1 MSQLI
6 PRPDGLLSLKALR
19 QMQAEHS
26 VLGALQVFSDG
37 LGPVFELRLPGFKA
51 VMLVGPEAARFV
63 LVSQKDDF
71 RWRTEGDPVTLLLR
85 HGVLVEDGELHD
97 RLRRAMNP
105 ALHKQMLK
113 TYVDEMVRRTDE
125 VLASWGQTSS
135 RDMLVEMR
143 RIALLILMGA
153 LYRVDY
159 SPEMQRLWASV
170 LKTIEY
176 ISPGIWM
183 LWSGVPRPWYTN
195 RLKELDD
202 YLYQIIRLRR
212 QERTKGTDLLSL
224 LVEQPDMD
232 DNLIRDQLMTMLIA
246 GHDTSTALL
255 SWALYLLG
263 KHPQVLEQVQ
273 DEIDRVIGSDV
284 PSMEQVNH
292 LHYLGRVVD
301 EALRLYPPIHLGSR
315 KAAADLVFQGYTI
328 PSGTRVMYSIYLTHR
343 LEQYWDRPHQFIPDR
358 FDQFKPLPYTYLPFG
373 GGARNCIGAA
383 FAQVE
388 VKIVLARIL
397 QQYRLE
403 LLPNP
408 VHAHMGATLE
418 PRPGVMMSVVQRK

>member
-1 MSQLI
+1 MPQPI

-19 QMQAEHS
+19 QMQTEHS

-37 LGPVFELRLPGFKA
+37 LGPIFELRLPGFKA

-71 RWRTEGDPVTLLLR
+71 RWRSEGDPVTLLLR
-85 HGVLVEDGELHD
+85 HGVLVEDGESHD
-97 RLRRAMNP
+97 RLRRFMNP

-113 TYVDEMVRRTDE
+113 TYVDEMVQRTDE
-125 VLASWGQTSS
+125 VLASWGQNSQQ
-135 RDMLVEMR
+135 DMLVEMR
-143 RIALLILMGA
+143 KVALLILMGG

-159 SPEMQRLWASV
+159 SPDMQRLWASV

-183 LWSGVPRPWYTN
+183 FWPGVPRPWYTR

-202 YLYQIIRLRR
+202 YLFQIIRLRR
-212 QERTKGTDLLSL
+212 QEKTQGSDLLSL
-224 LVEQPDMD
+224 LVKQSDMD
-232 DNLIRDQLMTMLIA
+232 DDLIRDQLMTMLIA

-263 KHPQVLEQVQ
+263 KHPHVLEQARE
-273 DEIDRVIGSDV
+273 EIDRVGGKDA
-284 PSMEQVNH
+284 PSMEMVSQ
-292 LHYLGRVVD
+292 LHYLDHVVD
-301 EALRLYPPIHLGSR
+301 EALRMYPPIHLGSR
-315 KAAADLVFQGYTI
+315 KAAVDLEFHGYTI

-343 LEQYWDRPHQFIPDR
+343 LEQYWDRPHEFIPER
-358 FDQFKPLPYTYLPFG
+358 FDQFKPTPYTYLPFG

-397 QQYRLE
+397 QRYSLE

-418 PRPGVMMSVVQRK
+418 PRPGVMMRVVKRS

>member
-1 MSQLI
+1 MPQPI

-19 QMQAEHS
+19 QMQVEHS

-37 LGPVFELRLPGFKA
+37 LGPIFELRLPGFNA

-71 RWRTEGDPVTLLLR
+71 RWRSDSDPVTLLLR
-85 HGVLVEDGELHD
+85 HGVLVEDSESHD

-113 TYVDEMVRRTDE
+113 TYVDEMVQRTDE
-125 VLASWGQTSS
+125 VVASWGETGS

-143 RIALLILMGA
+143 RVALLILVGA

-159 SPEMQRLWASV
+159 SPEVRRLWASV

-183 LWSGVPRPWYTN
+183 FWPGVPRPWYTR

-212 QERTKGTDLLSL
+212 QEKTDGNDLLSL
-224 LVEQPDMD
+224 LVGQSDLD
-232 DNLIRDQLMTMLIA
+232 DDLIRDQLMTMLIA

-273 DEIDRVIGSDV
+273 EEVDRVIGNGV
-284 PSMEQVNH
+284 PTMDLVSQLHH
-292 LHYLGRVVD
+292 LDHVVD

-315 KAAADLVFQGYTI
+315 KAAADLEFQGYAI

-343 LEQYWDRPHQFIPDR
+343 LEQYWDRPHHFIPER

-397 QQYRLE
+397 QQVRLE

-418 PRPGVMMSVVQRK
+418 PRPGVMMRVVRRK